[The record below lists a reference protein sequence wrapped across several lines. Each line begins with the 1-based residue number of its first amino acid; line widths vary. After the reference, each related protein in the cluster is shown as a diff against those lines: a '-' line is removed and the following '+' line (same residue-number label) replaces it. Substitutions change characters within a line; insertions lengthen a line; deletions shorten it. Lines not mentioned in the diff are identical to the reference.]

1 MGVISGDRPKIPGRR
16 NQENRKHGMHA
27 LRHYFA
33 SVLLDAG
40 ESIKALADYLGH
52 QNPGYTLRTYTHLM
66 PGSEGRTRS
75 AIDQT
80 FSREDPKTGTE
91 PDSRLNDQGIGSS
104 AACICHTYDV

>member
-1 MGVISGDRPKIPGRR
+1 
-16 NQENRKHGMHA
+16 MHA